1 MINHV
6 VSPVGRA
13 RGPVF
18 VDVDETLSPTASI
31 GEIPQVNETFGYLDG
46 IYGILNEHQLAF
58 GEGTCPGRLIAAPRS
73 EGGEALFDITML
85 SRIAMQ
91 RCKTA
96 REAILLMGQ
105 LAETH
110 GYYGDYWASPVA
122 DDSAGETL
130 TIADLVRGGCV
141 VLKRWTNR

>member
-1 MINHV
+1 MT
-6 VSPVGRA
+6 G
-13 RGPVF
+13 
-18 VDVDETLSPTASI
+18 SI
-31 GEIPQVNETFGYLDG
+31 GEILQVNETFGYLDG

-110 GYYGDYWASPVA
+110 GYYGDYWATPIA
-122 DDSAGETL
+122 DDAAGETL
-130 TIADLVRGGCV
+130 TIADLEEAWVFPIHPDDIQKTVIVTPFGLFEFVRMAFG
-141 VLKRWTNR
+141 LKNAA